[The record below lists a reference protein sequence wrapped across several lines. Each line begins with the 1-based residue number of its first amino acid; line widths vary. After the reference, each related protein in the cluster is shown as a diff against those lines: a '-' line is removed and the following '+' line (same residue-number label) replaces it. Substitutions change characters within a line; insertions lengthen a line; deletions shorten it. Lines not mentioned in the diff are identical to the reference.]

1 MTESPAY
8 TLEEKDDHFE
18 IRRYPDYILAQ
29 VDVESDYNSAVGI
42 GFGILATYIFAGNKK
57 RKSIPMTTPVSEEKI
72 KGSEK
77 IPMAAPVTQEAVK
90 SEKIPMAAPVTQES
104 SEDSE
109 KISMTAPVSEET
121 YGKKIHRISFTMP
134 SKYTLETLPEPD
146 DPRIKFKEVKNQKTA
161 VLRFFRRVK
170 KKLAYEKMEEMRK
183 LLSKKN
189 LNPISNFIVAQY
201 NNPAVPGFL
210 RRNEILFE
218 VE

>member
-1 MTESPAY
+1 
-8 TLEEKDDHFE
+8 
-18 IRRYPDYILAQ
+18 
-29 VDVESDYNSAVGI
+29 VGI
-42 GFGILATYIFAGNKK
+42 GFGILANYIFGGNKK

-72 KGSEK
+72 KGPEK
-77 IPMAAPVTQEAVK
+77 IPMTAPVTQEAVK
-90 SEKIPMAAPVTQES
+90 SEKIPMAAPITQKS

-109 KISMTAPVSEET
+109 KISMTASVSEET
-121 YGKKIHRISFTMP
+121 YGEKIHRISFTMP

-161 VLRFFRRVK
+161 VLRFSGRVK

-183 LLSKKN
+183 WLAKKN
-189 LNPISNFIVAQY
+189 LNPRSNFVIAQY

>member
-8 TLEEKDDHFE
+8 TLEKKDDHFE

-42 GFGILATYIFAGNKK
+42 GFRILANYIFGGNKK

-77 IPMAAPVTQEAVK
+77 IPMAAPVTQEP
-90 SEKIPMAAPVTQES
+90 SG
-104 SEDSE
+104 DSE
-109 KISMTAPVSEET
+109 EISMTAPVSDET
-121 YGKKIHRISFTMP
+121 YGKKMHRISFTMP

-146 DPRIKFKEVKNQKTA
+146 DNRIKFKEVKNQKTA
-161 VLRFFRRVK
+161 VLKFSGRVK
-170 KKLAYEKMEEMRK
+170 KELAHEKMEEMRRW
-183 LLSKKN
+183 LVENN
-189 LNPISNFIVAQY
+189 LNPKSNFIVAQY

-210 RRNEILFE
+210 RRNEIL
-218 VE
+218 VEID